1 MRLRRTLA
9 ILFLGQSLLFG
20 AVYSSNALMQT
31 LEILPQAPSE
41 GYYIITDGSTDTLY
55 LDGESVCT
63 LTRSGD
69 TEIRS
74 DASGVT
80 TRVFDGDRLV
90 SVTGPDGEEKRYE
103 YSDDGILERVTTYS
117 DGQAVRVIQY
127 SYAPQTGLSAVIDLS
142 DASASFYSGTEMTYR
157 DGETVRVV
165 DSLSVAVGEY
175 ILVEYAH
182 RLLAKGETLDE
193 VARKLEEKKRKV
205 RLMALLGTL
214 KYLRKGGRISAIASV
229 SGELLNI
236 KPVVAVVDG
245 EVKLAGKAVGSK
257 KGNNLL
263 NKMIENTSGID
274 FAMPYG
280 CVYSGLDSTVL
291 DKYIA
296 DCSAIWK
303 GHVDDIPRRMIGA
316 TIGTHIGPGAIAV
329 AFFEK

>member
-127 SYAPQTGLSAVIDLS
+127 SYTPQTGLSAVIDLS

-165 DSLSVAVGEY
+165 DSLRLQDGMRAGLIPETEGSIFSSEDGHTVTEPWEGNVRVSVYDAAWKLTEQRIEDSSGNVLSSSEY
-175 ILVEYAH
+175 TY
-182 RLLAKGETLDE
+182 DE
-193 VARKLEEKKRKV
+193 NGNRASLTE
-205 RLMALLGTL
+205 
-214 KYLRKGGRISAIASV
+214 ISADERRV
-229 SGELLNI
+229 M
-236 KPVVAVVDG
+236 KYTDG
-245 EVKLAGKAVGSK
+245 VLSSMEVYRADELAGSY
-257 KGNNLL
+257 
-263 NKMIENTSGID
+263 D
-274 FAMPYG
+274 
-280 CVYSGLDSTVL
+280 YSGPEIRETRYRNGRPWAEVTYDSDGIRVL
-291 DKYIA
+291 D
-296 DCSAIWK
+296 
-303 GHVDDIPRRMIGA
+303 VRML
-316 TIGTHIGPGAIAV
+316 
-329 AFFEK
+329 